1 MDPEKSLL
9 LAVVLPVVT
18 GLVIAVAMVETSGST
33 QDPAAATEN
42 KVRKVPLTIGH
53 KTIQAVLAD
62 TEALRVQ
69 GLLGWDRITSE
80 TGMLLDFKME
90 GTYAIHMQGMKFP
103 IDAIWVDSK
112 GVVKLIYETIPAN
125 SGQIYPALFPCR
137 YCLEVKAGFC
147 KEYGVK
153 IGSIMQ
159 FGPGQ

>member
-1 MDPEKSLL
+1 MDPGKSLWA
-9 LAVVLPVVT
+9 AVVLPIVL
-18 GLVIAVAMVETSGST
+18 GLAAAVAMAETSGSV
-33 QDPAAATEN
+33 QDPASAT
-42 KVRKVPLTIGH
+42 KDKIRMVPLTIGH
-53 KTIQAVLAD
+53 KSIRAVLAD

-69 GLLGWDRITSE
+69 GLLGWDRITDD

-112 GVVKLIYETIPAN
+112 GVIKVIYEAIPPN

-147 KEYGVK
+147 KGYGVK
-153 IGSIMQ
+153 IGSLMQ
-159 FGPGQ
+159 FGP